1 MEFFFVIK
9 KSDFILKFRFRNI
22 FLLDRRKKSVSHVR
36 FTSINLSK
44 IDETI
49 LSGFVS
55 RLTAV
60 ILDLNYLTL
69 AQTKAI
75 FEKVRSRSRDITL
88 LQTGCSVV

>member
-1 MEFFFVIK
+1 MSKNGNFFAIK

-44 IDETI
+44 IDENI

-60 ILDLNYLTL
+60 ILDLNYLSSD
-69 AQTKAI
+69 QTTSI
-75 FEKVRSRSRDITL
+75 FEKVGINSNIT
-88 LQTGCSVV
+88 TSMFM